1 MQIQAR
7 NQFPVQQATRADAS
21 PAAKAKGFETF
32 SVLDGVD
39 LSSGVL
45 WAGLGAIPVLG
56 AVTDFAA
63 GIESGFNDS
72 KIGSAAGG
80 YGGLLNLGGTLTLG
94 VALLTG
100 SQTAK
105 YLALGMLGGA
115 AIGGGLAGAL

>member
-1 MQIQAR
+1 MMIQAR
-7 NQFPVQQATRADAS
+7 VQQPVS
-21 PAAKAKGFETF
+21 PARTDSSRGERSAGADFLGA
-32 SVLDGVD
+32 LDRVD
-39 LSSGVL
+39 FSSGAL

-80 YGGLLNLGGTLTLG
+80 YGGLLNIGGTVTLG